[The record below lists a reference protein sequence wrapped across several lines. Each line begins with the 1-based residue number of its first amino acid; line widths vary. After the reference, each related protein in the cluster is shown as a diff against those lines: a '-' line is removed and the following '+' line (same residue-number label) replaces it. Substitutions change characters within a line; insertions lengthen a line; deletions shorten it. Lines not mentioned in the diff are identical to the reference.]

1 MRLAAVAGNHMLA
14 QVLLALQEEVHQVDL
29 QRGRV
34 LPVALGLLVKVLL
47 AETVLQM
54 LQLTD

>member
-1 MRLAAVAGNHMLA
+1 MQLAVAAVNHMLA
-14 QVLLALQEEVHQVDL
+14 QVLLALQEEVQQVAL

-34 LPVALGLLVKVLL
+34 LLVVLGLLVKGLL